1 MTREKIIVLDFGGQF
16 NQLIARRVRELG
28 VYCEVLPYDTPME
41 EYADASLKGII
52 LTGGPQSVHEEKSP
66 SCPPETFETGVPVL
80 GICYGMQLI
89 SHMLGGGTQEAK
101 AGEYG
106 LTRFKAKTHDLFAD
120 VETDSIVW
128 MNHRDQVKT
137 LPEGFTPIG
146 CTDNCVIAAFAHD
159 AKKLLGVQFHPEVQ
173 HTTHGMQILK
183 NFLYKICGC
192 AGGYDAGNL
201 IDDLVREVR
210 ETAGDAPV
218 LSALSGGVD
227 SSVASVLVH
236 RAVGNNL
243 TCIFVDHGLLRKG
256 EAEQV
261 VRTYRGHLGL
271 NVIAVDASRRF
282 LDKLRGVS
290 DPEQKRKIIGNEFIR
305 VFEEESAKVNAD
317 YLVQGTIYPDV
328 IESGRGPS
336 ASIKSHHNVGGLPEN
351 MRFKGL
357 IEPLRML
364 FKDEVRAL
372 GESLGIDRSLVW
384 RQPFPGPGLA
394 IRIMGEV
401 TDEKLHVLRES
412 DAIVREELEK
422 AGLGESIWQ
431 YFAVHTGVRTVGVMG
446 DARTYDSC
454 IAVRAVTSS
463 DAMTVAAAEIPY
475 PVLTAITSRIIGE
488 VRGVNRVVYD
498 ITSKPPG
505 TIEWE

>member
-1 MTREKIIVLDFGGQF
+1 MAKEKIIVLDFGGQF

-28 VYCEVLPYDTPME
+28 VYCEVLPYDTPVE
-41 EYADASLKGII
+41 EYKDGSLKGII
-52 LTGGPQSVHEEKSP
+52 LTGGPQSVHETDSP
-66 SCPPETFETGVPVL
+66 ACPPETFTADVPVL
-80 GICYGMQLI
+80 GICYGMHLI
-89 SHMLGGGTQEAK
+89 SHMLGGTTREAA

-106 LTRFKAKTHDLFAD
+106 RTRFTAESHGLFTG
-120 VETDSIVW
+120 VETDSVVW
-128 MNHRDQVKT
+128 MNHRDQVDA
-137 LPEGFTPIG
+137 LPGGFFPIG
-146 CTDNCVIAAFAHD
+146 ATGNCAIAAFAGD
-159 AKKLLGVQFHPEVQ
+159 AKGLFGVQFHPEVQ
-173 HTTHGMQILK
+173 HTVHGMRILQ
-183 NFLYKICGC
+183 NFLYGICGC
-192 AGGYDAGNL
+192 EGGYDAGNM
-201 IDDLVREVR
+201 IDELVREVR
-210 ETAGDAPV
+210 ETVGGAPV
-218 LSALSGGVD
+218 LAALSGGVD

-236 RAVGNNL
+236 RAVGDRL

-256 EAEQV
+256 EAKQV
-261 VRTYRGHLGL
+261 VRTYRDHLGL
-271 NVIAVDASRRF
+271 NVIAVDASKRF
-282 LDKLRGVS
+282 LEKLQGVA

-328 IESGRGPS
+328 IESGCGPS

-372 GESLGIDRSLVW
+372 GERLGIDRSLVW

-401 TDEKLHVLRES
+401 TEEKLRVLRES
-412 DAIVREELEK
+412 DAIVREEIER
-422 AGLGESIWQ
+422 AGIDAWQ

-446 DARTYDSC
+446 DARTYDNC

-475 PVLTAITSRIIGE
+475 PVLTIMTSRIINE